1 MRLNIYNI
9 SKQAG
14 VELNFPEVNV
24 AIVNNGKVILSD
36 NEAIHTVHNL
46 DDRVLS
52 NGVTAKQII
61 ESKPIAS
68 TEDLG
73 TRVRRFG
80 DRIEGNYVF
89 LLRSIKEIG
98 LNPMDFPRNRE

>member
-36 NEAIHTVHNL
+36 NEARHTVHNL
-46 DDRVLS
+46 DDRVLP

-73 TRVRRFG
+73 TWVRRFG
-80 DRIEGNYVF
+80 DRIEGNYVL

-98 LNPMDFPRNRE
+98 LNPMDFPRSME